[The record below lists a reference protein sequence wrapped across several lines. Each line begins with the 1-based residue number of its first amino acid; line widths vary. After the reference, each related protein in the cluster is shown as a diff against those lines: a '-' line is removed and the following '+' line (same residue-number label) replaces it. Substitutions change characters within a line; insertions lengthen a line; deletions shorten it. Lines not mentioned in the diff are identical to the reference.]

1 MSNFVSIMLCVMAFV
16 CGVGV
21 GINLH
26 SYLLGRK
33 ATHKTVRA
41 IRHKTNGLVVMT
53 KGTGIVMRF
62 GKGKEPELEDS
73 GLGPIEVSIIKDAR
87 NDASLTLL
95 SREARIGMTVK
106 MSDIDAIVTSMKHI
120 QDKE

>member
-1 MSNFVSIMLCVMAFV
+1 MSNFMSIILCVVAFI
-16 CGVGV
+16 CGAGV

-33 ATHKTVRA
+33 ATHKTVKA
-41 IRHKTNGLVVMT
+41 IRHEKQGLVVMT

-62 GKGKEPELEDS
+62 GKGKEPDLEDS
-73 GLGPIEVSIIKDAR
+73 GFSPIEVSIVKNAR

-120 QDKE
+120 QNKE